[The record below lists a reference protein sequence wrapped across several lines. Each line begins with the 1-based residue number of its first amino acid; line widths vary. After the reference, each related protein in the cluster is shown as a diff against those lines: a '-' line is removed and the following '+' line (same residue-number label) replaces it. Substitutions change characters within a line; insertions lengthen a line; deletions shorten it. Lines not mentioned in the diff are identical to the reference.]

1 MVLGNNGAHVDPLPM
16 VEQVAAVADA
26 AAIRIGEALGGGQV
40 DDDIIREFPVVEGEP
55 LGNGEAPAVRDVVEE
70 SVVVVGD
77 LGVWEGALSS
87 VVADPPLVRRGE
99 PPVRDLLNKYNNSA
113 GRLPP
118 PNLVNEKFF

>member
-1 MVLGNNGAHVDPLPM
+1 MPPAEKHSLTSLQRHTH
-16 VEQVAAVADA
+16 
-26 AAIRIGEALGGGQV
+26 LGGGQV

-87 VVADPPLVRRGE
+87 VVADPP
-99 PPVRDLLNKYNNSA
+99 PC
-113 GRLPP
+113 
-118 PNLVNEKFF
+118 